1 MNHKRVLLTGFVVFL
16 AYMVMA
22 ILVHGVWLGASYT
35 SLMGEVWRSQ
45 ADLMS
50 KAWIVQSTTAV
61 YCFIFAYLYAKI
73 SRGGGWREG
82 AWFGFVTY
90 FLTGFQAVTHAYATY
105 PIPLDLML
113 KWCFAG
119 LLVNILAGILASFIY
134 KKR

>member
-1 MNHKRVLLTGFVVFL
+1 
-16 AYMVMA
+16 MVMA

-73 SRGGGWREG
+73 SRIVQEGCAPSIARAYEG
-82 AWFGFVTY
+82 AVW
-90 FLTGFQAVTHAYATY
+90 AA
-105 PIPLDLML
+105 
-113 KWCFAG
+113 
-119 LLVNILAGILASFIY
+119 
-134 KKR
+134 